1 MIIRVK
7 QPENGPF
14 PRPPVGSSERTN
26 AFTILEV
33 IIACAIF
40 FMVSFAVIEMVIQG
54 LSAARSLQQREPD
67 AGMLAATLSLT
78 NRLEEGTES
87 GDFEDI
93 APGLYRGYRWERYVE
108 EVGSN
113 SLFKVDFIVY
123 YNRSQGKRK
132 GLSESHMSILL
143 YKPGSPPGSASGR
156 GGGR

>member
-1 MIIRVK
+1 MIIRVQQLEGRSIP
-7 QPENGPF
+7 QP
-14 PRPPVGSSERTN
+14 RVGWSERTS

-87 GDFEDI
+87 GDFETI
-93 APGLYRGYRWERYVE
+93 APGLYPGYRWERYVE

-123 YNRSQGKRK
+123 YNRQGKRK

-143 YKPGSPPGSASGR
+143 FKPGSPPGSASGR

>member
-1 MIIRVK
+1 MVIYVQQTLQARTKARVAL
-7 QPENGPF
+7 
-14 PRPPVGSSERTN
+14 SERSHG
-26 AFTILEV
+26 FTILEV

-40 FMVSFAVIEMVIQG
+40 FMVSFAVLEIVVQG

-93 APGLYRGYRWERYVE
+93 APGLYPGYRWERYIE

-113 SLFKVDFIVY
+113 SLFKVDFVVY
-123 YNRSQGKRK
+123 YNKSQGRRK
-132 GLSESHMSILL
+132 GPSESHMSILL

-156 GGGR
+156 GGG

>member
-1 MIIRVK
+1 MVIHLPQTQKVR
-7 QPENGPF
+7 G
-14 PRPPVGSSERTN
+14 RSRTAERGHG
-26 AFTILEV
+26 FTILEV

-40 FMVSFAVIEMVIQG
+40 FMVSFAVLEMVIQG

-93 APGLYRGYRWERYVE
+93 APGLYPGYRWERYVE

-113 SLFKVDFIVY
+113 SLFKVDFVVY
-123 YNRSQGKRK
+123 YNKRQGRK
-132 GLSESHMSILL
+132 GPSESHMSIFL

-156 GGGR
+156 GTR